1 MQKTQSDIVAKKEE
15 NVTSNQKKIDEL
27 ELEISQKNAELTQLK
42 EKNTNLT
49 EDIKWCRSEIAKLN
63 SELVEQS
70 NLKQKELLIKSQCD
84 DQVNFAMAQL
94 KHKED
99 DVKVS
104 IFYIA
109 DFNCSQSNFSNHAG
123 HCYAIFLSTSFVI
136 SNCCLSDSVL
146 SENERERQ
154 IFKDLKDNINDL
166 TKQLIGQKA
175 LTESAIN
182 DKNEKEAKMKEN
194 IETIKEQKQKEVCYQ
209 FQVKQDSHIPV
220 YLLWKLVVLHII
232 S

>member
-1 MQKTQSDIVAKKEE
+1 MKFFDTEFSLFLVTLLKKTMSYDLMSFKLSFQILTKLNDYPKLKNGCFVSELTKANIKLESYRKMQKTQSDIVAKKEE

-49 EDIKWCRSEIAKLN
+49 EDIKSCRSEIAKLN

-136 SNCCLSDSVL
+136 SNCCLSDWVL

-154 IFKDLKDNINDL
+154 IF
-166 TKQLIGQKA
+166 
-175 LTESAIN
+175 
-182 DKNEKEAKMKEN
+182 
-194 IETIKEQKQKEVCYQ
+194 
-209 FQVKQDSHIPV
+209 
-220 YLLWKLVVLHII
+220 
-232 S
+232 